1 MQEMMATVTRS
12 SIIKVVG
19 EAPIVIEAIVRV
31 LGGRQGSGGQ
41 GEKQNRLKKDYT
53 VSKTASGTPD
63 FRIEC

>member
-1 MQEMMATVTRS
+1 MITLTMS
-12 SIIKVVG
+12 SIVKVVR
-19 EAPIVIEAIVRV
+19 EAGSIVIEAIVRV
-31 LGGRQGSGGQ
+31 LGDRQGSGGQ